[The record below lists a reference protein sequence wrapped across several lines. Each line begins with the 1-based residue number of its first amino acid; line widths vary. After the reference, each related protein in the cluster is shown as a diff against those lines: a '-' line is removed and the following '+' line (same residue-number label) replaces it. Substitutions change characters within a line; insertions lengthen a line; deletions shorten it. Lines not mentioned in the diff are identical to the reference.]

1 MSLAVFCDRIGI
13 LYNQKVGN
21 RLKAP
26 RRTLYYELFMLF
38 LVLLSVLTIPIHSKA
53 VTILNTIIW
62 AVFTVDYFARL
73 IRAEDKKTY
82 IKTHLFQLIA
92 ILPLYSFFRL
102 ARIVSLFRILQLTA
116 IGRRYIAPLYSFLRT
131 NGFNRMI
138 NTFVILVIV
147 IPLPLI
153 LVEPSIKNYPD
164 AIWFSIVTT
173 TTVGYG
179 DIVPVTGLGR
189 FLAILLMLFGI
200 GFIGALT
207 STIRSFITNNRK
219 KLSSSEKITKITRS
233 IEQAG
238 TLTEAEIN
246 MVQTFLH
253 SKKQEEGPPQ

>member
-1 MSLAVFCDRIGI
+1 MKI
-13 LYNQKVGN
+13 
-21 RLKAP
+21 P

-38 LVLLSVLTIPIHSKA
+38 LVLLSVLTIPIHTKA
-53 VTILNTIIW
+53 VTILNTTIW
-62 AVFTVDYFARL
+62 VVFTVDYFARL
-73 IRAEDKKTY
+73 IQAEDRKTY
-82 IKTHLFQLIA
+82 IKTHFFQLIA
-92 ILPLYSFFRL
+92 IIPLYNLFRL
-102 ARIVSLFRILQLTA
+102 ARLVSLFRILQLTA
-116 IGRRYIAPLYSFLRT
+116 IGKRYLVPLYSFLRT
-131 NGFNRMI
+131 NGFNRVI

-147 IPLPLI
+147 IPIPLI
-153 LVEPSIKNYPD
+153 WAEPSIKNYPD

-179 DIVPVTGLGR
+179 DIVPVTGVGR

-238 TLTEAEIN
+238 TLSEAEIN
-246 MVQTFLH
+246 IIQTFLN
-253 SKKQEEGPPQ
+253 SKKNEETVP